1 MRLPSLTYLT
11 NSSNVIDK
19 LCGKTNCLNHERVGV
34 VFYYFD
40 YKKEGQT
47 ALDVVRCLLKQLVC
61 HLVGLPSRDHAD
73 DESMKSNEEIEK
85 CYEYIKVAYYSWKNS
100 SGSPKLEDFLKL
112 FIASTKPFSSVFIVL
127 DAYDE
132 SLEHE
137 RSGLI
142 KELSRFSESGLR
154 QLITTRPHLL
164 DDKVKKALNVAD
176 VDIVEIQAQRDD
188 VEKYLTKE
196 LDKNVDDV
204 DPELRDTIVRKITSS
219 VQGKYNLV
227 CF

>member
-1 MRLPSLTYLT
+1 MRLPCLTYLT

-19 LCGKTNCLNHERVGV
+19 LCGKTNCLNRKRVGV

-47 ALDVVRCLLKQLVC
+47 VLDVVRCLLKQLVC
-61 HLVGLPSRDHAD
+61 HLVGLLSRDHAD
-73 DESMKSNEEIEK
+73 DESVKSNDEIEK
-85 CYEYIKVAYYSWKNS
+85 CYENIKLAYYSWKN

-132 SLEHE
+132 SLERE

-142 KELSRFSESGLR
+142 KELSIFSESGLR
-154 QLITTRPHLL
+154 QLITTRPHIL
-164 DDKVKKALNVAD
+164 DDKVKKALNVAH

-188 VEKYLTKE
+188 VEKYLTME

-204 DPELRDTIVRKITSS
+204 DPELRDTIVRKITSA
-219 VQGKYNLV
+219 VQGQYNLV